1 MIINLKHRFKTYT
14 VANSVAAPL
23 IRTNKIDMEISERAA
38 QLTPSLTL
46 SIDSKAKAMKA
57 EGIDVCG
64 FGAGEP
70 DFDTP
75 EHIKAAAIEA
85 LQAGFTKYTPSAGIP
100 ELRAAIAEKFTADNG
115 LTYRAGQV
123 VVSNGAKH
131 SCYNAILATCQPG
144 DEVIIPAPYWV
155 SYPDMVRLVGAE
167 PVIVPTMERN
177 NWKMSAE
184 DFENAMTPR
193 TKMLIMNSP
202 CNPTGSVYTREE
214 LEAIVE
220 VASGEDIYILSDEI
234 YEKLIYDDAKHVSIA
249 SLSKE
254 AYDLTITVNGFSKSY
269 AMTGW
274 RLGYLAAPEAVA
286 KAVDSIQSHTTAN
299 PSAFSQRGA
308 LAALK
313 GDQQCVAD
321 MREEFDMR
329 RNYMIDRLSKIP
341 NITAVKPQGAF
352 YVLVNVSQLGL
363 TSQNFA
369 DRLLSKSNVAVV
381 PGAAFGDDR
390 TIRLSYATS
399 IDIIKKGLD
408 RFQDFCRTL

>member
-1 MIINLKHRFKTYT
+1 
-14 VANSVAAPL
+14 
-23 IRTNKIDMEISERAA
+23 MEISERAA
-38 QLTPSLTL
+38 QMTPSLTL

-100 ELRAAIAEKFTADNG
+100 ELRQAIADKLAADNG
-115 LTYRAGQV
+115 LTYRASQI

-131 SCYNAILATCQPG
+131 SCYTAILAICQPG
-144 DEVIIPAPYWV
+144 DEVVIPAPYWV

-177 NWKMSAE
+177 NWKMRPE

-193 TKMLIMNSP
+193 TKMLIMNTP

-234 YEKLIYDDAKHVSIA
+234 YEKLVYDDTKHVSIG

-299 PSAFSQRGA
+299 PSSFSQRGA
-308 LAALK
+308 LPALK
-313 GDQQCVAD
+313 GDQQAVAD

-341 NITAVKPQGAF
+341 NVTAVKPQGAF
-352 YVLVNVSQLGL
+352 YVLLNVSQLGL

-369 DRLLSKSNVAVV
+369 DRLLSKANVAVV

>member
-1 MIINLKHRFKTYT
+1 
-14 VANSVAAPL
+14 
-23 IRTNKIDMEISERAA
+23 MEISARAA

-75 EHIKAAAIEA
+75 EHIKEAAIAA
-85 LQAGFTKYTPSAGIP
+85 LQAGFTKYTPSSGIP
-100 ELRAAIAEKFTADNG
+100 ELRQAIAEKLQADNQ
-115 LTYRAGQV
+115 LNYRASQII
-123 VVSNGAKH
+123 VSNGAKH
-131 SCYNAILATCQPG
+131 SCYNAILATCQAG
-144 DEVIIPAPYWV
+144 DEVVIPAPYWV
-155 SYPDMVRLVGAE
+155 SYPDMVKLAGAE
-167 PVIVPTMERN
+167 PVIVPTTERN
-177 NWKMSAE
+177 SWKMRAE

-193 TKMLIMNSP
+193 TKMLILNSP
-202 CNPTGSVYTREE
+202 GNPSGSVYTREE
-214 LEAIVE
+214 LQAIVD
-220 VASGEDIYILSDEI
+220 VATEEDIYILSDEI
-234 YEKLIYDDAKHVSIA
+234 YEKLVYEGAEHVSVA
-249 SLSKE
+249 SISKE
-254 AYDLTITVNGFSKSY
+254 AYDLTITVNGFSKAY

-286 KAVDSIQSHTTAN
+286 KAVDSIQSHSTSN
-299 PSAFSQRGA
+299 PCSFAQRGA

-313 GDQQCVAD
+313 GDQQPLQD
-321 MREEFDMR
+321 MHDEFDMR
-329 RNYMIDRLSKIP
+329 RNYMFDRITKIP

-352 YVLVNVSQLGL
+352 YVLVNISQLGL

-369 DRLLSKSNVAVV
+369 DRLLSKANVAVV

-390 TIRLSYATS
+390 TVRLSYATS

>member
-1 MIINLKHRFKTYT
+1 
-14 VANSVAAPL
+14 
-23 IRTNKIDMEISERAA
+23 MEISERAA

-75 EHIKAAAIEA
+75 EHIKRAAIEA
-85 LQAGFTKYTPSAGIP
+85 LEAGFTKYTPNAGIP
-100 ELRAAIAEKFTADNG
+100 ELRQAIADKLAADNG
-115 LTYRAGQV
+115 LNYRAGQI

-131 SCYNAILATCQPG
+131 ACYNAILATCQPG

-167 PVIVPTMERN
+167 PVIVPTSERN
-177 NWKMSAE
+177 AWKMRPE

-193 TKMLIMNSP
+193 TKMLIMNTP
-202 CNPTGSVYTREE
+202 GNPTGSVYTREE
-214 LEAIVE
+214 LEGIVN
-220 VASGEDIYILSDEI
+220 VAAEEDIYVLSDEI
-234 YEKLIYDDAKHVSIA
+234 YEKLVYDEVKHFSIA

-274 RLGYLAAPEAVA
+274 RLGYLAAPDAVTR
-286 KAVDSIQSHTTAN
+286 AVDSIQSHTSSN
-299 PSAFSQRGA
+299 PSSFSQYGA

-313 GDQQCVAD
+313 GDQQPLAD

-329 RNYMIDRLSKIP
+329 RNYMFDRLSKIS
-341 NITAVKPQGAF
+341 NVTAVKPQGAF
-352 YVLVNVSQLGL
+352 YILVNISQLGL

-369 DRLLSKSNVAVV
+369 DRLLSKANVAVV

-390 TIRLSYATS
+390 TVRFSYATS
-399 IDIIKKGLD
+399 LDVIKKGLD

>member
-1 MIINLKHRFKTYT
+1 
-14 VANSVAAPL
+14 
-23 IRTNKIDMEISERAA
+23 MEISERAA

-70 DFDTP
+70 DSDTP
-75 EHIKAAAIEA
+75 EHIKRAAIEA
-85 LQAGFTKYTPSAGIP
+85 LEAGFTKYTPNAGIP
-100 ELRAAIAEKFTADNG
+100 ELRQAIADKLAADNG
-115 LTYRAGQV
+115 LNYRAGQII
-123 VVSNGAKH
+123 VSNGAKH
-131 SCYNAILATCQPG
+131 ACYNAILATCQPG

-167 PVIVPTMERN
+167 PVIVPTSERN
-177 NWKMSAE
+177 GWKMRPE

-202 CNPTGSVYTREE
+202 GNPTGSVYTREE
-214 LEAIVE
+214 LEAIVS
-220 VASGEDIYILSDEI
+220 VAAEEDIYVLSDEI
-234 YEKLIYDDAKHVSIA
+234 YEKLVYDDVKHVSVA

-254 AYDLTITVNGFSKSY
+254 AYDLTITINGFSKSY

-274 RLGYLAAPEAVA
+274 RLGYLAAPDAVA
-286 KAVDSIQSHTTAN
+286 KAVDSIQSHTSSN
-299 PSAFSQRGA
+299 PSSFSQYGA

-313 GDQQCVAD
+313 GDQQPLAD

-329 RNYMIDRLSKIP
+329 RNYMFDRISKIS
-341 NITAVKPQGAF
+341 NVTAVKPEGAF
-352 YVLVNVSQLGL
+352 YVLVNISQLGL

-369 DRLLSKSNVAVV
+369 DRLLSKANVAVV

-390 TIRLSYATS
+390 TVRFSYATS
-399 IDIIKKGLD
+399 LDVIKKGLD

>member
-1 MIINLKHRFKTYT
+1 
-14 VANSVAAPL
+14 
-23 IRTNKIDMEISERAA
+23 MEISERAA

-75 EHIKAAAIEA
+75 EHIKRAAIAA
-85 LQAGFTKYTPSAGIP
+85 LEAGFTKYTPSAGIP
-100 ELRAAIAEKFTADNG
+100 ELRQAIADKLAADNG
-115 LTYRAGQV
+115 LNYRAGQV

-131 SCYNAILATCQPG
+131 ACYNAILATCQPG

-167 PVIVPTMERN
+167 PVIVPTSERN
-177 NWKMSAE
+177 AWKMRPD

-202 CNPTGSVYTREE
+202 GNPTGSVYTREE
-214 LEAIVE
+214 LEAIVN
-220 VASGEDIYILSDEI
+220 VATEEDIYVLSDEI
-234 YEKLIYDDAKHVSIA
+234 YEKLVYDDVKHVSIA

-254 AYDLTITVNGFSKSY
+254 AYDLTITINGFSKSY

-274 RLGYLAAPEAVA
+274 RLGYLAAPDAVVR
-286 KAVDSIQSHTTAN
+286 AVDSIQSHTSSN
-299 PSAFSQRGA
+299 PSSFSQHGA

-313 GDQQCVAD
+313 GDQQPLAD

-329 RNYMIDRLSKIP
+329 RNYMFDRLSKIS
-341 NITAVKPQGAF
+341 NVTAVKPQGAF
-352 YVLVNVSQLGL
+352 YILVNISQLGL

-369 DRLLSKSNVAVV
+369 DRLLSKANVAVV

-390 TIRLSYATS
+390 TIRFSYATS
-399 IDIIKKGLD
+399 LDVIKKGLD

>member
-1 MIINLKHRFKTYT
+1 VDYII
-14 VANSVAAPL
+14 A
-23 IRTNKIDMEISERAA
+23 MEISERAA

-75 EHIKAAAIEA
+75 EHIKRAAIEA
-85 LQAGFTKYTPSAGIP
+85 LEAGFTKYTPNAGIP
-100 ELRAAIAEKFTADNG
+100 ELRQAIADKLAADNG
-115 LTYRAGQV
+115 LNYRAGQV

-131 SCYNAILATCQPG
+131 ACYNAILATCQPG

-155 SYPDMVRLVGAE
+155 SYPDMVRLVGAD
-167 PVIVPTMERN
+167 PVIVPTSERN
-177 NWKMSAE
+177 AWKMRPE

-202 CNPTGSVYTREE
+202 GNPTGSVYTREE
-214 LEAIVE
+214 LEAIVN
-220 VASGEDIYILSDEI
+220 VAAEEDIYVLSDEI
-234 YEKLIYDDAKHVSIA
+234 YEKLVYDDVKHVSIA
-249 SLSKE
+249 SLSQE

-274 RLGYLAAPEAVA
+274 RLGYLAAPDAVVR
-286 KAVDSIQSHTTAN
+286 AVDSIQSHTSSN
-299 PSAFSQRGA
+299 PSSFSQYGA

-313 GDQQCVAD
+313 GDQQPLAD

-329 RNYMIDRLSKIP
+329 RNYMFDRLSKIT
-341 NITAVKPQGAF
+341 NVTAIKPQGAF
-352 YVLVNVSQLGL
+352 YILVNISQLGL

-369 DRLLSKSNVAVV
+369 DRLLSKANVAVV

-390 TIRLSYATS
+390 TVRFSYATS
-399 IDIIKKGLD
+399 LDVIKKGLD

>member
-1 MIINLKHRFKTYT
+1 
-14 VANSVAAPL
+14 
-23 IRTNKIDMEISERAA
+23 MEISARAA

-46 SIDSKAKAMKA
+46 TIDSKAKAMKA

-75 EHIKAAAIEA
+75 EHIKAAAISA
-85 LQAGFTKYTPSAGIP
+85 LQAGFTKYTPNAGIP
-100 ELRAAIAEKFTADNG
+100 ELRQAIAEKLTADNG
-115 LTYRAGQV
+115 LNYRATQI

-131 SCYNAILATCQPG
+131 SCFNAVLATCQPG

-155 SYPDMVRLVGAE
+155 SYPEMVRLAGAE
-167 PVIVPTMERN
+167 PVIVPTSERN
-177 NWKMSAE
+177 GWKMTAE
-184 DFENAMTPR
+184 EFENAMTPR
-193 TKMLIMNSP
+193 TKMVIMNSP
-202 CNPTGSVYTREE
+202 GNPTGSVYTREE
-214 LEAIVE
+214 LQAIVD
-220 VASGEDIYILSDEI
+220 VAAEEDIYILSDEI
-234 YEKLIYDDAKHVSIA
+234 YEKLVYDDSQHVSIA
-249 SLSKE
+249 SLSPE

-274 RLGYLAAPEAVA
+274 RLGYCAAPDPIARA
-286 KAVDSIQSHTTAN
+286 IDSIQSHSTSN
-299 PSAFSQRGA
+299 PSSFSQHGA

-313 GDQQCVAD
+313 GDQQPLAD
-321 MREEFDMR
+321 MREEFDLR
-329 RNYMIDRLSKIP
+329 RNYMFDRVLKIP
-341 NITAVKPQGAF
+341 NVTAVKPQGAF
-352 YVLVNVSQLGL
+352 YVLVNIGQLGL

-369 DRLLSKSNVAVV
+369 DRLLSKANVAVV

-390 TIRLSYATS
+390 TVRLSYATS

>member
-1 MIINLKHRFKTYT
+1 
-14 VANSVAAPL
+14 
-23 IRTNKIDMEISERAA
+23 MEISERAA

-70 DFDTP
+70 DSDTP
-75 EHIKAAAIEA
+75 EHIKRAAIEA
-85 LQAGFTKYTPSAGIP
+85 LEAGFTKYTPNAGIP
-100 ELRAAIAEKFTADNG
+100 ELRQAISDKLAADNE
-115 LTYRAGQV
+115 LNYRAGQI

-131 SCYNAILATCQPG
+131 ACYNAILATCQPG

-167 PVIVPTMERN
+167 PVIVPTSERN
-177 NWKMSAE
+177 AWKMRPE

-202 CNPTGSVYTREE
+202 GNPTGSVYTREE
-214 LEAIVE
+214 LEAIVN
-220 VASGEDIYILSDEI
+220 VAAEEDIYVLSDEI
-234 YEKLIYDDAKHVSIA
+234 YEKLVYDDAKHVSIG

-274 RLGYLAAPEAVA
+274 RLGYLAAPDAVTR
-286 KAVDSIQSHTTAN
+286 AVDSIQSHTSSN
-299 PSAFSQRGA
+299 PSSFSQYGA

-313 GDQQCVAD
+313 GDQQPLAD
-321 MREEFDMR
+321 MREEFEMR
-329 RNYMIDRLSKIP
+329 RNYMFDRISKIS
-341 NITAVKPQGAF
+341 NVTAIKPQGAF
-352 YVLVNVSQLGL
+352 YILVNISQLGL

-369 DRLLSKSNVAVV
+369 DRLLSKANVAVV

-390 TIRLSYATS
+390 TVRFSYATS
-399 IDIIKKGLD
+399 LDVIKKGLD

>member
-1 MIINLKHRFKTYT
+1 
-14 VANSVAAPL
+14 
-23 IRTNKIDMEISERAA
+23 MEISERAA

-70 DFDTP
+70 DSDTP
-75 EHIKAAAIEA
+75 EHIKRAAIEA
-85 LQAGFTKYTPSAGIP
+85 LEAGFTKYTPNAGIP
-100 ELRAAIAEKFTADNG
+100 ELRQAIADKLADDNG
-115 LTYRAGQV
+115 LNYRAGQII
-123 VVSNGAKH
+123 VSNGAKH
-131 SCYNAILATCQPG
+131 ACYNAILATCQPG

-167 PVIVPTMERN
+167 PVIVPTSERN
-177 NWKMSAE
+177 GWKMRPE

-193 TKMLIMNSP
+193 TKMLIMNTP
-202 CNPTGSVYTREE
+202 GNPTGSIYTREE
-214 LEAIVE
+214 LEAIVN
-220 VASGEDIYILSDEI
+220 VAAEEDIYVLSDEI
-234 YEKLIYDDAKHVSIA
+234 YEKLVYDDAKHVSIG

-254 AYDLTITVNGFSKSY
+254 AYDLTITINGFSKSY

-274 RLGYLAAPEAVA
+274 RLGYLAAPEAVTR
-286 KAVDSIQSHTTAN
+286 AVDSIQSHTSSN
-299 PSAFSQRGA
+299 PSSFSQYGA

-313 GDQQCVAD
+313 GDQQPLAD
-321 MREEFDMR
+321 MREEFEMR
-329 RNYMIDRLSKIP
+329 RNYMFDRLSKIS
-341 NITAVKPQGAF
+341 NVTAVKPQGAF
-352 YVLVNVSQLGL
+352 YILVNISQLGL

-369 DRLLSKSNVAVV
+369 DRLLSKANVAVV

-390 TIRLSYATS
+390 TVRFSYATS
-399 IDIIKKGLD
+399 LDVIKKGLD

>member
-1 MIINLKHRFKTYT
+1 
-14 VANSVAAPL
+14 
-23 IRTNKIDMEISERAA
+23 MEISERAV

-100 ELRAAIAEKFTADNG
+100 ELRQAIAEKLAADNG
-115 LTYRAGQV
+115 LTYRASQIV
-123 VVSNGAKH
+123 VNNGAKH

-144 DEVIIPAPYWV
+144 DEVVIPSPYWV
-155 SYPDMVRLVGAE
+155 SYPEMVKLAGAE

-177 NWKMSAE
+177 SWKMRAE

-193 TKMLIMNSP
+193 TKMLILNTP

-214 LEAIVE
+214 LQGIVD
-220 VASGEDIYILSDEI
+220 VAAEEDIYILSDEI
-234 YEKLIYDDAKHVSIA
+234 YEKLVYDDAQHVSVA
-249 SLSKE
+249 SLSKQ

-274 RLGYLAAPEAVA
+274 RLGYLAAPDAVA
-286 KAVDSIQSHTTAN
+286 KAVDSIQSHSTSHPA
-299 PSAFSQRGA
+299 SFAQRA
-308 LAALK
+308 AVAALK
-313 GDQQCVAD
+313 GDQQAVSD

-369 DRLLSKSNVAVV
+369 DRLLSKANVAVV

-399 IDIIKKGLD
+399 IDVIKKGLD

>member
-1 MIINLKHRFKTYT
+1 
-14 VANSVAAPL
+14 
-23 IRTNKIDMEISERAA
+23 MEISERAA
-38 QLTPSLTL
+38 LLTPSLTL

-100 ELRAAIAEKFTADNG
+100 ELRAAIAEKLAADNG
-115 LTYRAGQV
+115 LAYRAGQV
-123 VVSNGAKH
+123 VVCNGAKH
-131 SCYNAILATCQPG
+131 ACYNAILATCQPG

-177 NWKMSAE
+177 NWKMRPE

-193 TKMLIMNSP
+193 TKMLIMNTP

-234 YEKLIYDDAKHVSIA
+234 YEKLVYDDAKHVSIG

-299 PSAFSQRGA
+299 PSSFSQRGA

-313 GDQQCVAD
+313 GDQQAVAD

-341 NITAVKPQGAF
+341 NVTAVKPQGAF
-352 YVLVNVSQLGL
+352 YVLLNVSQLGL

-369 DRLLSKSNVAVV
+369 DRLLSKANVAVV

-408 RFQDFCRTL
+408 RLQDFCRTL

>member
-1 MIINLKHRFKTYT
+1 MDH
-14 VANSVAAPL
+14 L
-23 IRTNKIDMEISERAA
+23 IAMEISERAA

-57 EGIDVCG
+57 EGLDVCG

-70 DFDTP
+70 DSDTP
-75 EHIKAAAIEA
+75 EHIKRAAIEA
-85 LQAGFTKYTPSAGIP
+85 LEAGFTKYTPNAGIP
-100 ELRAAIAEKFTADNG
+100 ELRQAIADKLAADNG
-115 LTYRAGQV
+115 LNYRAGQI

-131 SCYNAILATCQPG
+131 ACYNAILATCQPG

-155 SYPDMVRLVGAE
+155 SYPDMVRLVGAD
-167 PVIVPTMERN
+167 PVIVPTSERN
-177 NWKMSAE
+177 AWKMRPE

-202 CNPTGSVYTREE
+202 GNPTGSVYTREE
-214 LEAIVE
+214 LEAIVN
-220 VASGEDIYILSDEI
+220 VAAEEDIYVLSDEI
-234 YEKLIYDDAKHVSIA
+234 YEKLVYDDAKHVSIG

-274 RLGYLAAPEAVA
+274 RLGYLAAPDAVA
-286 KAVDSIQSHTTAN
+286 RAVDSIQSHTSSN
-299 PSAFSQRGA
+299 PSSFSQYGA

-313 GDQQCVAD
+313 GDQQPLAD
-321 MREEFDMR
+321 MREEFEMR
-329 RNYMIDRLSKIP
+329 RNYMFDRISKIS
-341 NITAVKPQGAF
+341 NVTAVKPQGAF
-352 YVLVNVSQLGL
+352 YILVNISQLGL

-369 DRLLSKSNVAVV
+369 DRLLSKANVAVV

-390 TIRLSYATS
+390 TVRFSYATS
-399 IDIIKKGLD
+399 LDVIKKGLD

>member
-1 MIINLKHRFKTYT
+1 VDQSI
-14 VANSVAAPL
+14 A
-23 IRTNKIDMEISERAA
+23 MEISERAA

-57 EGIDVCG
+57 EGLDVCG

-70 DFDTP
+70 DSDTP
-75 EHIKAAAIEA
+75 EHIKRAAIEA
-85 LQAGFTKYTPSAGIP
+85 LEAGFTKYTPNAGIP
-100 ELRAAIAEKFTADNG
+100 ELRQAIADKLAADNG
-115 LTYRAGQV
+115 LNYRAGQI

-131 SCYNAILATCQPG
+131 ACYNAILATCQPG

-167 PVIVPTMERN
+167 PVIVPTSERN
-177 NWKMSAE
+177 AWKMRRE

-193 TKMLIMNSP
+193 TKMLIMNTP
-202 CNPTGSVYTREE
+202 GNPTGSVYTREE
-214 LEAIVE
+214 LEAIVN
-220 VASGEDIYILSDEI
+220 VAAEEDIYVLSDEI
-234 YEKLIYDDAKHVSIA
+234 YEKLVYDDAKHVSIG

-274 RLGYLAAPEAVA
+274 RLGYLAAPDAVSR
-286 KAVDSIQSHTTAN
+286 AVDSIQSHTSSN
-299 PSAFSQRGA
+299 PCSFSQYGA

-313 GDQQCVAD
+313 GDQQPLAD
-321 MREEFDMR
+321 MREEFEMR
-329 RNYMIDRLSKIP
+329 RNYMFDRISKIS
-341 NITAVKPQGAF
+341 NVTAIKPQGAF
-352 YVLVNVSQLGL
+352 YILVNISQLGL
-363 TSQNFA
+363 SSQNFA
-369 DRLLSKSNVAVV
+369 DRLLSKATVAVV

-390 TIRLSYATS
+390 TVRFSYATS
-399 IDIIKKGLD
+399 LDVIKKGLD

>member
-1 MIINLKHRFKTYT
+1 
-14 VANSVAAPL
+14 
-23 IRTNKIDMEISERAA
+23 MEISERAA

-70 DFDTP
+70 DSDTP
-75 EHIKAAAIEA
+75 EHIKRAAIEA
-85 LQAGFTKYTPSAGIP
+85 LEAGFTKYTPNAGIP
-100 ELRAAIAEKFTADNG
+100 ELRQAISDKLAADNE
-115 LTYRAGQV
+115 LNYRAGQI

-131 SCYNAILATCQPG
+131 ACYNAILATCQPG

-167 PVIVPTMERN
+167 PVIVPTSERN
-177 NWKMSAE
+177 AWKMRPE

-202 CNPTGSVYTREE
+202 GNPTGSVYTREE
-214 LEAIVE
+214 LEAIVN
-220 VASGEDIYILSDEI
+220 VAAEEDIYVLSDEI
-234 YEKLIYDDAKHVSIA
+234 YEKLVYDDAKHVSIG

-274 RLGYLAAPEAVA
+274 RLGYLAAPDAVVR
-286 KAVDSIQSHTTAN
+286 AVDSIQSHTSSN
-299 PSAFSQRGA
+299 PSSFSQYGA

-313 GDQQCVAD
+313 GDQQPLAD
-321 MREEFDMR
+321 MREEFEMR
-329 RNYMIDRLSKIP
+329 RNYMFDRISKIS
-341 NITAVKPQGAF
+341 NVTAIKPQGAF
-352 YVLVNVSQLGL
+352 YILVNISQLGL

-369 DRLLSKSNVAVV
+369 DRLLSKANVAVV

-390 TIRLSYATS
+390 TVRFSYATS
-399 IDIIKKGLD
+399 LDVIKKGLD

>member
-1 MIINLKHRFKTYT
+1 MGTNNLTLPEAFQPLKT
-14 VANSVAAPL
+14 
-23 IRTNKIDMEISERAA
+23 MEISARAA

-57 EGIDVCG
+57 EGLDVCG

-75 EHIKAAAIEA
+75 EHIKTAAIEA
-85 LQAGFTKYTPSAGIP
+85 LNAGFTKYTPSSGIP
-100 ELRAAIAEKFTADNG
+100 ELRQAIAEKLAADNG
-115 LTYRAGQV
+115 LSYRAGQIV
-123 VVSNGAKH
+123 CSNGAKH
-131 SCYNAILATCQPG
+131 ACYNAILATCQPG
-144 DEVIIPAPYWV
+144 DEVIIPSPYWV
-155 SYPDMVRLVGAE
+155 SYPDMVRLAGAE
-167 PVIVPTMERN
+167 PVILPTMERN
-177 NWKMSAE
+177 GWKMRAE

-193 TKMLIMNSP
+193 TKMLILNTPS
-202 CNPTGSVYTREE
+202 NPTGAVYTREE
-214 LEAIVE
+214 LEKIVE
-220 VASGEDIYILSDEI
+220 VAAEEDIYILSDEI
-234 YEKLIYDDAKHVSIA
+234 YEKLVYDDAKHVSIA

-254 AYDLTITVNGFSKSY
+254 AYDLTITINGFSKAY

-286 KAVDSIQSHTTAN
+286 KAVDSIQSHSTSHPA
-299 PSAFSQRGA
+299 SFVQRAG

-313 GDQQCVAD
+313 GDQQPIAD

-329 RNYMIDRLSKIP
+329 RNYMFDRISKIQ
-341 NITAVKPQGAF
+341 NITAVKPLGAF
-352 YVLVNVSQLGL
+352 YVLVNISQLGL

-369 DRLLSKSNVAVV
+369 DRLLSKANVAVV

>member
-1 MIINLKHRFKTYT
+1 
-14 VANSVAAPL
+14 
-23 IRTNKIDMEISERAA
+23 MEISERAA

-75 EHIKAAAIEA
+75 EHIKTAAIAA

-100 ELRAAIAEKFTADNG
+100 ELRQAIAEKLTADNG

-123 VVSNGAKH
+123 IVSNGAKH

-177 NWKMSAE
+177 NWKMHAE

-202 CNPTGSVYTREE
+202 CNPTGSVYTQEE

-220 VASGEDIYILSDEI
+220 VARGEDIYILSDEI
-234 YEKLIYDDAKHVSIA
+234 YEKLVYDDAKHVSIA

-299 PSAFSQRGA
+299 PSSFSQRGA

-313 GDQQCVAD
+313 GDQQSVAD

-329 RNYMIDRLSKIP
+329 RNYMLDRLSKIP
-341 NITAVKPQGAF
+341 NVTAVRPQGAF

-408 RFQDFCRTL
+408 RLQDFCRTL

>member
-1 MIINLKHRFKTYT
+1 MP
-14 VANSVAAPL
+14 ANNVRSLNSILTQPE
-23 IRTNKIDMEISERAA
+23 MEISARAA

-75 EHIKAAAIEA
+75 EHIKQAAIAA
-85 LQAGFTKYTPSAGIP
+85 LEAGFTKYTPSAGLP
-100 ELRAAIAEKFTADNG
+100 ELRQAIAEKLEADNQ
-115 LTYRAGQV
+115 LSYRPSQV
-123 VVSNGAKH
+123 VVSSGAKH

-144 DEVIIPAPYWV
+144 DEVLIPSPYWV
-155 SYPDMVRLVGAE
+155 SYPDMVRLAGAE
-167 PVIVPTMERN
+167 PVIVQTTERN
-177 NWKMSAE
+177 GWKMRAS

-193 TKMLIMNSP
+193 TKMVILNSP
-202 CNPTGSVYTREE
+202 GNPSGAVYTREE
-214 LEAIVE
+214 LEGIVE
-220 VASGEDIYILSDEI
+220 VAAEEDIYILSDEI
-234 YEKLIYDDAKHVSIA
+234 YEKLVYDDTKHVSIA

-254 AYDLTITVNGFSKSY
+254 AYDLTLTVNGFSKSY

-286 KAVDSIQSHTTAN
+286 RAVDSIQSHTTSHPA
-299 PSAFSQRGA
+299 SFVQRAG

-313 GDQQCVAD
+313 GDQQPLSD

-329 RNYMIDRLSKIP
+329 RNYMFDRISKIP
-341 NITAVKPQGAF
+341 NITAVKPLGAF
-352 YVLVNVSQLGL
+352 YVLVNISQLGL

-369 DRLLSKSNVAVV
+369 DRLLSKANVAVV

-399 IDIIKKGLD
+399 LDIIKKGLD

>member
-1 MIINLKHRFKTYT
+1 
-14 VANSVAAPL
+14 
-23 IRTNKIDMEISERAA
+23 MEISERAA

-75 EHIKAAAIEA
+75 EHIKRAAIEA
-85 LQAGFTKYTPSAGIP
+85 LEAGFTKYTPNAGIP
-100 ELRAAIAEKFTADNG
+100 ELRQAIADKLAADNG
-115 LTYRAGQV
+115 LNYRAGQV

-131 SCYNAILATCQPG
+131 ACYNAILATCQPG

-167 PVIVPTMERN
+167 PVIVPTSERN
-177 NWKMSAE
+177 AWKMRPE

-202 CNPTGSVYTREE
+202 GNPTGSVYTREE
-214 LEAIVE
+214 LEAIVN
-220 VASGEDIYILSDEI
+220 VAAEEDIYVLSDEI
-234 YEKLIYDDAKHVSIA
+234 YEKLVYDDVKHVSIA

-254 AYDLTITVNGFSKSY
+254 AYDLAITVNGFSKSY

-274 RLGYLAAPEAVA
+274 RLGYLAAPEAVVR
-286 KAVDSIQSHTTAN
+286 AVDSIQSHTSSN
-299 PSAFSQRGA
+299 PSSFSQYGA
-308 LAALK
+308 LAALR
-313 GDQQCVAD
+313 GDQQPLAD

-329 RNYMIDRLSKIP
+329 RNYMFDRLSKIS
-341 NITAVKPQGAF
+341 NVTAVKPQGAF
-352 YVLVNVSQLGL
+352 YILVNISQLGL

-369 DRLLSKSNVAVV
+369 DRLLSKANVAVV

-390 TIRLSYATS
+390 TVRFSYATS
-399 IDIIKKGLD
+399 LDVIKKGLD

>member
-1 MIINLKHRFKTYT
+1 
-14 VANSVAAPL
+14 
-23 IRTNKIDMEISERAA
+23 MEISERAA

-70 DFDTP
+70 DSDTP
-75 EHIKAAAIEA
+75 EHIKRAAIEA
-85 LQAGFTKYTPSAGIP
+85 LEAGFTKYTPNAGIP
-100 ELRAAIAEKFTADNG
+100 ELRQAIADKLAADNG
-115 LTYRAGQV
+115 LNYRAGQI

-131 SCYNAILATCQPG
+131 ACYNAILATCQPG

-167 PVIVPTMERN
+167 PVIVPTSERN
-177 NWKMSAE
+177 AWKMRPE

-202 CNPTGSVYTREE
+202 GNPTGSVYTREE
-214 LEAIVE
+214 LEAIVN
-220 VASGEDIYILSDEI
+220 VAAEEDIYVLSDEI
-234 YEKLIYDDAKHVSIA
+234 YEKLVYDDAKHVSIG

-274 RLGYLAAPEAVA
+274 RLGYLAAPDAVVR
-286 KAVDSIQSHTTAN
+286 AVDSIQSHTSSN
-299 PSAFSQRGA
+299 PCSFSQYGA

-313 GDQQCVAD
+313 GDQQPLAD
-321 MREEFDMR
+321 MREEFEMR
-329 RNYMIDRLSKIP
+329 RNYMFDRISKIS
-341 NITAVKPQGAF
+341 NVTAIKPQGAF
-352 YVLVNVSQLGL
+352 YMLVNISQLGL

-369 DRLLSKSNVAVV
+369 DRLLSKANVAVV

-390 TIRLSYATS
+390 TVRFSYATS
-399 IDIIKKGLD
+399 LDVIKKGLD

>member
-1 MIINLKHRFKTYT
+1 VDYII
-14 VANSVAAPL
+14 A
-23 IRTNKIDMEISERAA
+23 MEISERAA

-75 EHIKAAAIEA
+75 EHIKRAAIEA
-85 LQAGFTKYTPSAGIP
+85 LEAGFTKYTPNAGIP
-100 ELRAAIAEKFTADNG
+100 ELRQAIADKLAADNG
-115 LTYRAGQV
+115 LNYRAGQV

-131 SCYNAILATCQPG
+131 ACYNAILATCQPG

-167 PVIVPTMERN
+167 PVIVPTSERN
-177 NWKMSAE
+177 AWKMRPE

-202 CNPTGSVYTREE
+202 GNPTGSVYTREE
-214 LEAIVE
+214 LEAIVN
-220 VASGEDIYILSDEI
+220 VAAEEDIYVLSDEI
-234 YEKLIYDDAKHVSIA
+234 YEKLVYDDVKHVSIA

-254 AYDLTITVNGFSKSY
+254 AYDLAITVNGFSKSY

-274 RLGYLAAPEAVA
+274 RLGYLAAPEAVVR
-286 KAVDSIQSHTTAN
+286 AVDSIQSHTSSN
-299 PSAFSQRGA
+299 PSSFSQYGA
-308 LAALK
+308 LAALR
-313 GDQQCVAD
+313 GDQQPLAD

-329 RNYMIDRLSKIP
+329 RNYMFDRLSKIS
-341 NITAVKPQGAF
+341 NITAIKPQGAF
-352 YVLVNVSQLGL
+352 YILVNISQLGL

-369 DRLLSKSNVAVV
+369 DRLLSKANVAVV

-390 TIRLSYATS
+390 TVRFSYATS
-399 IDIIKKGLD
+399 LDVIKKGLD

>member
-1 MIINLKHRFKTYT
+1 MTSLQ
-14 VANSVAAPL
+14 
-23 IRTNKIDMEISERAA
+23 MEISERAA

-75 EHIKAAAIEA
+75 EHIKRAAIEA
-85 LQAGFTKYTPSAGIP
+85 LEAGFTKYTPNAGIP
-100 ELRAAIAEKFTADNG
+100 ELRQAIADKLAADNG
-115 LTYRAGQV
+115 LNYRAGQI

-131 SCYNAILATCQPG
+131 ACYNAILATCQPG

-167 PVIVPTMERN
+167 PVIVPTSERN
-177 NWKMSAE
+177 AWKMRAE

-193 TKMLIMNSP
+193 TRMLIMNSP
-202 CNPTGSVYTREE
+202 GNPTGSVYTREE
-214 LEAIVE
+214 LEGIVN
-220 VASGEDIYILSDEI
+220 VAAEEDIYVLSDEI
-234 YEKLIYDDAKHVSIA
+234 YEKLVYDEVKHFSIA

-274 RLGYLAAPEAVA
+274 RLGYLAAPDAVTR
-286 KAVDSIQSHTTAN
+286 AVDSIQSHTSSN
-299 PSAFSQRGA
+299 PSSFSQYGA

-313 GDQQCVAD
+313 GDQQPLAD

-329 RNYMIDRLSKIP
+329 RNYMFDRLSKIS
-341 NITAVKPQGAF
+341 NVTAVKPQGAF
-352 YVLVNVSQLGL
+352 YILVNISQLGL

-369 DRLLSKSNVAVV
+369 DRLLSKANVAVV

-390 TIRLSYATS
+390 TVRFSYATS
-399 IDIIKKGLD
+399 LDVIKKGLD